1 MNDKLSEAE
10 IIKERRH
17 VYNQELLADTF
28 LGLAITGVIVS
39 KVMDGE
45 GTGSLAWM
53 NTDQREKQGMKPFRI
68 GGGEEKEGG
77 GVDYSSWAGPA
88 GTLAFY
94 ADIAQ
99 WSVLKA
105 TQSATKQQILT
116 EDQDLITVVK
126 SSMLSILKEQP
137 LTSGI
142 KAVEELTTAKGDQL
156 IDVLA
161 QQAASL
167 GMMPA
172 QARKIIQRIWAGEKA
187 VDLRG
192 GTFQERL
199 MWNWIGW
206 GPNNF
211 KSNIFGDFE
220 TSQATWGSAITRML
234 PKPATVVTK
243 DIPADLRKVIASDGL
258 TKHLPNKLPTTIT
271 SNVTMVDWRNDD
283 GLHLETV
290 FAERLKNYTDRV
302 TGMTIKEA
310 VLHLIR
316 DDENWEEDYS
326 KQVYDDITL
335 TYTNAGLNRLSKLIN
350 DYYRNVKLEIL
361 EDESLLETFVNKDDE
376 NLLDAV
382 NREKQIQFLEQKP
395 ISPVEALRIVPG
407 RGELLDLDLM
417 DLLKENPQMQLSD

>member
-1 MNDKLSEAE
+1 MNDKISESNV
-10 IIKERRH
+10 IKERRH

-28 LGLAITGVIVS
+28 LGIAMTAIVVS
-39 KVMDGE
+39 KVMEGE
-45 GTGSLAWM
+45 ATGSLTWM
-53 NTDQREKQGMKPFRI
+53 NTDQRNKQGMKPFRI
-68 GGGEEKEGG
+68 GGGEEEEGS

-94 ADIAQ
+94 ADLAQ
-99 WSVLKA
+99 WGVLKA
-105 TQSATKQQILT
+105 TQSATRQQILT
-116 EDQDLITVVK
+116 EDQDLITVAK

-161 QQAASL
+161 KQAASA

-172 QARKIIQRIWAGEKA
+172 QARKIIQRVWAGEKA

-199 MWNWIGW
+199 MWNWIGT

-220 TSQATWGSAITRML
+220 TSQSTWGSAITRML
-234 PKPATVVTK
+234 PKPPTVITE
-243 DIPADLRKVIASDGL
+243 DIPTDLRAVIASDGL
-258 TKHLPNKLPTTIT
+258 TKQLPNNLPTTIT

-290 FAERLKNYTDRV
+290 FAERLRNYIDRD

-310 VLHLIR
+310 VLYLIR
-316 DDENWEEDYS
+316 EDPNWEKDYTTQEYDEN
-326 KQVYDDITL
+326 TL
-335 TYTNAGLNRLSKLIN
+335 AYTNKGLNRLSKLIN
-350 DYYRNVKLEIL
+350 DYYRDVKQEIL
-361 EDESLLETFVNKDDE
+361 NDDQLLETFVNKDDE

-382 NREKQIQFLEQKP
+382 NREKQLEFLEQRP
-395 ISPVEALRIVPG
+395 ISPVEALKVIPG

-417 DLLKENPQMQLSD
+417 DFLEANPQIRISD